1 LAVIDLANETT
12 IPLSKIP
19 KRFPHLGRDD
29 GEGGGKRL
37 CFSTVWRWV
46 SKGVLGPDG
55 RRVKLE
61 ALKLGGQLVTTEQA
75 LQRFAEQLTPP
86 AEDRPTQATTSRSLD
101 KRRRAS
107 ERAAQKLEQIG
118 I

>member
-1 LAVIDLANETT
+1 VIDLANETP

-19 KRFPHLGRDD
+19 KRFPHLGRD
-29 GEGGGKRL
+29 GEEGGMRL

-46 SKGVLGPDG
+46 RKGVKGPG
-55 RRVKLE
+55 GQRVKLE
-61 ALKLGGQLVTTEQA
+61 ALRLGGQLVTTEQA
-75 LQRFAEQLTPP
+75 LQRFAENLTLHAEVGP
-86 AEDRPTQATTSRSLD
+86 AQAATSRSQD

-107 ERAAQKLEQIG
+107 ERAARELEEAG

>member
-1 LAVIDLANETT
+1 VIDLATETT

-19 KRFPHLGRDD
+19 KRFPHLGR
-29 GEGGGKRL
+29 GGADACGGRL

-46 SKGVLGPDG
+46 SKGVLGPGG

-75 LQRFAEQLTPP
+75 LQRFAESLTPGVEPPP
-86 AEDRPTQATTSRSLD
+86 AALPRSPG
-101 KRRRAS
+101 RRRRSS
-107 ERAAQKLEQIG
+107 ERAAAELDRYG